1 MSSIIPLRITPCQ
14 QIDFTRPHR
23 YNVKNI
29 SKTSITLT
37 DSKWD
42 EEVTI
47 KIPFILKAL
56 SYLGLI
62 TIEYKRLFDIEES
75 FLEKSNFIKTKKE
88 DAVKQFNAPWQNE
101 VISILNDN
109 SYFNTMIC
117 DWNVKYTKTDFNWYM
132 NPYVLIIK

>member
-1 MSSIIPLRITPCQ
+1 MRIITPCQ
-14 QIDFTRPHR
+14 QIDFTHPHR
-23 YNVKNI
+23 YKVKNI

-37 DSKWD
+37 DSKWE

-62 TIEYKRLFDIEES
+62 TIDYKRLFDIEES
-75 FLEKSNFIKTKKE
+75 SLEKSNFKKTKKE
-88 DAVKQFNAPWQNE
+88 DAIEQFNAPWKNE
-101 VISILNDN
+101 VIRILNDN
-109 SYFNTMIC
+109 SCFNTLIC
-117 DWNVKYTKTDFNWYM
+117 EWNVKYTNTDFNWYM